1 MFNRIYGHILFIS
14 NLNQIKS
21 GEDLL
26 FMSTDLNLRSREY
39 WKRMGWGLSLGLL
52 SAIGAFIFIF
62 LMTLG
67 QSLILPNLTNWTPFT
82 GPWWII
88 GVMTGAG
95 FIVGLIHRY
104 TTAQQMD
111 VFKAVKDG
119 YLDPKPVPSSI
130 LISLISLITG
140 FCLGPEVPTG
150 MLSAGLGSWISKL
163 RAMSSDQTKINVQSS
178 ISGAYAGLFSS
189 PVVVLLMLLE
199 SDHKQTIN
207 YYGTLLIAGLAAVVG
222 FGLFYTLNGMNV
234 SSLLGILS
242 PPAYHLRIYDLVDSI
257 GLGILAVPFALLF
270 VIMTKG
276 FSRIVKPLNST
287 PILRGVL
294 GGFLL
299 GLLAFILPT
308 TIGLGT
314 TQMPVITQHAAE
326 IGVLL
331 LIVFA
336 LAKLVALSGALNFG
350 FIGGPI
356 FPLLFV
362 GSSLGSAI
370 HLIFPQVPL
379 GLALGCM
386 IVAVP
391 AAIVPIP
398 LALAAIGI
406 VIIGLPANDLL
417 PVFIAALVAFSI
429 THGLGLGGSNKE
441 TPVKKV

>member
-1 MFNRIYGHILFIS
+1 
-14 NLNQIKS
+14 
-21 GEDLL
+21 
-26 FMSTDLNLRSREY
+26 MSTDLNLRSREY

-350 FIGGPI
+350 LIGGPI